1 METESV
7 IEPEILPECVDVFSE
22 AVSGGPGSEKFDIAR
37 KLTSL
42 AHCLCQDVL
51 SPEASASIADGAV
64 FEKSMACKVG
74 EGTITEEVAADA
86 IVDRKASM
94 FVSATRKLIAEAVES
109 GWECIG
115 VAVGSMF
122 GAPQIG
128 YAVGSAIG
136 HFLNEPV
143 GELVERGASRIVHYA
158 KQAWHSVT
166 NAAVSV
172 VNKISNF
179 LFG

>member
-1 METESV
+1 MEAESV
-7 IEPEILPECVDVFSE
+7 NEPEILPDSVDIFSK
-22 AVSGGPGSEKFDIAR
+22 AVSEGPGSEKFDIAR

-51 SPEASASIADGAV
+51 SPEVAASTADGAL

-74 EGTITEEVAADA
+74 EGTVSEEAAADA

-94 FVSATRKLIAEAVES
+94 FVSAAQKLIAEAVES

-115 VAVGSMF
+115 VAVGSAF
-122 GAPQIG
+122 GAPQVG

-136 HFLNEPV
+136 HFLNAPV

-158 KQAWHSVT
+158 TEAWHSVT
-166 NAAVSV
+166 NAVAGAVS
-172 VNKISNF
+172 KISNW
-179 LFG
+179 LFE